1 MRKPSAV
8 KGEMCSPT
16 RRNEAVHVSGCSS
29 EGVFYFLPKDLNFSF
44 YAEISH
50 VAFCLRGFCFQLC
63 TFLGVLIFHH
73 AAPSAH
79 CSHRCGAEG
88 SRACSVV
95 PTENPNVGLWGNP
108 TEEMLFIFLFSSKFP
123 LVWSTRIFCSF
134 LYQPH
139 WTYAILEAKKLTR
152 TLTLS
157 RSQAE
162 AKTFLLFICWQSTM
176 LSPATVTELSG
187 AQHLPI
193 AMDMCSMSRML
204 GMLENVVLLNLDL
217 MLPII
222 TCMLMFVCFI
232 LEYSKHREKHHLK

>member
-1 MRKPSAV
+1 LLS
-8 KGEMCSPT
+8 T
-16 RRNEAVHVSGCSS
+16 
-29 EGVFYFLPKDLNFSF
+29 
-44 YAEISH
+44 
-50 VAFCLRGFCFQLC
+50 LR
-63 TFLGVLIFHH
+63 FLGVLIFHH

-108 TEEMLFIFLFSSKFP
+108 TEEMLSIFLFSSKFP